1 MATNLYFSQ
10 KVKSEQDLYENI
22 VIESLKMYGQDVY
35 FLPRSIVAK
44 DTVFSEDVVSR
55 FDDAHLVEVYLE
67 NVEGYGGDGDLFT
80 RFGVEIRDQANFVLS
95 KKRWDEVMQ
104 DAATSQK
111 RPYEGDLIYIPLSNS
126 IFEITKVEDER
137 PFYQLSNLPTYRLTC
152 ELFEYSGE
160 QFQTGVG
167 ADVIEV
173 DFAYQY
179 ILTINDSAT
188 NAQGQSININSIAE
202 SDGLIAIVGEQDS
215 AFGGY
220 SKIEQTLANNVT
232 ITGEIV
238 KWDEV
243 NNQLYLTNVGAD
255 DGLYHTFR
263 TDSATLQLPV
273 QFQYDD
279 ETTLFVTA
287 VAENTPLIDNQQNT
301 FFETEGDDILDFSET
316 NPFGEPT

>member
-55 FDDAHLVEVYLE
+55 FDDAHLIEVYLE
-67 NVEGYGGDGDLFT
+67 NIDGYAGDGDLFT

-95 KKRWDEVMQ
+95 KRRWDEVMQ

-111 RPYEGDLIYIPLSNS
+111 RPYEGDLVYIPLSNS

-160 QFQTGVG
+160 QFQTGIS
-167 ADVIEV
+167 ADIIEV

-188 NAQGQSININSIAE
+188 NNQGQSININSIAE
-202 SDGLIAIVGEQDS
+202 SDGMIAIVGEQDS
-215 AFGGY
+215 AFGGF

-232 ITGEIV
+232 ITGEII
-238 KWDEV
+238 KWDGV

-263 TDSATLQLPV
+263 NDSATLQLPT
-273 QFQYDD
+273 QFQDDD
-279 ETTLFVTA
+279 ETTLFITA
-287 VAENTPLIDNQQNT
+287 VTENAPKIDNQQNDA
-301 FFETEGDDILDFSET
+301 FETEGDSFLDFSEG
-316 NPFGEPT
+316 NPFGDPT

>member
-35 FLPRSIVAK
+35 FIPRNIVAK

-67 NVEGYGGDGDLFT
+67 NIDGYGGDGDLFT

-104 DAATSQK
+104 DASSSQR

-126 IFEITKVEDER
+126 IFEVMRVEDER
-137 PFYQLSNLPTYRLTC
+137 PFYQLSNLPVYRLTC

-160 QFQTGVG
+160 QFQTG
-167 ADVIEV
+167 IEV
-173 DFAYQY
+173 DRLERDFAYQTV
-179 ILTINDSAT
+179 LTISDSAT
-188 NAQGQSININSIAE
+188 SPGGLPISISDIASGE
-202 SDGLIAIVGEQDS
+202 GPIALVGTQDS
-215 AFGGY
+215 NFGGY
-220 SKIEQTLANNVT
+220 SKIQQTLANNVT

-238 KWDEV
+238 NYDGPTNK
-243 NNQLYLTNVGAD
+243 LYLTNLTAD
-255 DGLYHTFR
+255 DGLFHNFIA
-263 TDSATLQLPV
+263 DSASIQTTI
-273 QFQYDD
+273 QFITDD
-279 ETTLFVTA
+279 ETKIYITA
-287 VAENTPLIDNQQNT
+287 VDDNMPDIDNQQNT

>member
-55 FDDAHLVEVYLE
+55 FDDAHLIEVYLE
-67 NVEGYGGDGDLFT
+67 NIDGYAGDGDLFT

-95 KKRWDEVMQ
+95 KRRWDEVMQ

-111 RPYEGDLIYIPLSNS
+111 RPYEGDLVYIPLSNS

-160 QFQTGVG
+160 QFQTGIS
-167 ADVIEV
+167 ADIIEV

-188 NAQGQSININSIAE
+188 NNQGQSININSIAE
-202 SDGLIAIVGEQDS
+202 SDGMIAIVGEQDS
-215 AFGGY
+215 AFGGF

-232 ITGEIV
+232 ITGEI
-238 KWDEV
+238 
-243 NNQLYLTNVGAD
+243 
-255 DGLYHTFR
+255 
-263 TDSATLQLPV
+263 
-273 QFQYDD
+273 
-279 ETTLFVTA
+279 
-287 VAENTPLIDNQQNT
+287 IDNLLKEDAPVLSCAGGLMIEHPLT
-301 FFETEGDDILDFSET
+301 REHIDRIDGTEDSVMGLSKDLVT
-316 NPFGEPT
+316 RLLGELRQKLTENAK

>member
-55 FDDAHLVEVYLE
+55 FDDAHLIEVYLE
-67 NVEGYGGDGDLFT
+67 NIDGYAGDGDLFT

-95 KKRWDEVMQ
+95 KRRWDEVMQ

-160 QFQTGVG
+160 QFQTGIS
-167 ADVIEV
+167 ADIIEV

-188 NAQGQSININSIAE
+188 NNEGQSININSIAE
-202 SDGLIAIVGEQDS
+202 SDGMIAIVGEQDS
-215 AFGGY
+215 AFGGF

-232 ITGEIV
+232 ITGEII
-238 KWDEV
+238 KWDGV

-263 TDSATLQLPV
+263 NDSATLQLPT
-273 QFQYDD
+273 QFQDDD
-279 ETTLFVTA
+279 ETTLFITA
-287 VAENTPLIDNQQNT
+287 VTENAPKIDNQQNDA
-301 FFETEGDDILDFSET
+301 FETEGDSFLDFSEG
-316 NPFGEPT
+316 NPFGDPT

>member
-55 FDDAHLVEVYLE
+55 FDDAHLIEVYLE
-67 NVEGYGGDGDLFT
+67 NIDGYAGDGDLFT

-95 KKRWDEVMQ
+95 KRRWDEVMQ
-104 DAATSQK
+104 DAAESQK

-160 QFQTGVG
+160 QFQTGIS
-167 ADVIEV
+167 ADIIEV

-188 NAQGQSININSIAE
+188 NNQGQSININSIAD
-202 SDGLIAIVGEQDS
+202 SDGMIAIVGEQDS
-215 AFGGY
+215 AFGGF

-232 ITGEIV
+232 ITGEII
-238 KWDEV
+238 KWDGV

-263 TDSATLQLPV
+263 NDSATLQLPT
-273 QFQYDD
+273 QFQDDD
-279 ETTLFVTA
+279 ETTLFITA
-287 VAENTPLIDNQQNT
+287 VTENAPKIDNQQNDA
-301 FFETEGDDILDFSET
+301 FETEGDSFLDFSEG
-316 NPFGEPT
+316 NPFGDPT

>member
-35 FLPRSIVAK
+35 FMPRSIVAR

-80 RFGVEIRDQANFVLS
+80 RFGVEIRDQANFILS

-104 DAATSQK
+104 DASTSQL

-126 IFEITKVEDER
+126 IFEITRVEDER
-137 PFYQLSNLPTYRLTC
+137 PFYQLSNLPVYRLTC

-160 QFQTGVG
+160 QFQTGIE
-167 ADVIEV
+167 ADRLER
-173 DFAYQY
+173 DFAYQTV
-179 ILTINDSAT
+179 LTISDSAT
-188 NAQGQSININSIAE
+188 SPGGVSISVSDIADGE
-202 SDGLIAIVGEQDS
+202 GLISLVGAQDS
-215 AFGGY
+215 NFGGY
-220 SKIEQTLANNVT
+220 SKVQQVLANNVT

-238 KWDEV
+238 NYDGPTNK
-243 NNQLYLTNVGAD
+243 LYLANLTAD
-255 DGLYHTFR
+255 DGLFHNFI
-263 TDSATLQLPV
+263 TDSASLQLPI
-273 QFQYDD
+273 QFVSDD
-279 ETTLFVTA
+279 ETRIYITA
-287 VAENTPLIDNQQNT
+287 VDDNMPDIDNQQNT

>member
-35 FLPRSIVAK
+35 FMPRRIVAK

-67 NVEGYGGDGDLFT
+67 NIDGYAGDGDLFT

-104 DAATSQK
+104 DASSSQS

-126 IFEITKVEDER
+126 IFEIMRVEDER
-137 PFYQLSNLPTYRLTC
+137 PFYQLSNLPVYRLTC

-160 QFQTGVG
+160 QFQTGIE
-167 ADVIEV
+167 ADRIER
-173 DFAYQY
+173 DFAYQTV
-179 ILTINDSAT
+179 LTISDSAT
-188 NAQGQSININSIAE
+188 SPAGVSISVSDIA
-202 SDGLIAIVGEQDS
+202 DGNGPIALVGTQDS
-215 AFGGY
+215 NFGGY
-220 SKIEQTLANNVT
+220 SKIQQVLANNVT

-238 KWDEV
+238 NYDGPTNK
-243 NNQLYLTNVGAD
+243 LYLANLTAD
-255 DGLYHTFR
+255 DGLFHNFIA
-263 TDSATLQLPV
+263 DSAVIQTTI
-273 QFQYDD
+273 QFISDD
-279 ETTLFVTA
+279 ETKIYITA
-287 VAENTPLIDNQQNT
+287 VDDNMPDIDNQQNT

>member
-35 FLPRSIVAK
+35 FMPRSIVSR

-80 RFGVEIRDQANFVLS
+80 RFGVEIRDQANFILS

-104 DAATSQK
+104 DASTSQL

-126 IFEITKVEDER
+126 IFEITRVEDER
-137 PFYQLSNLPTYRLTC
+137 PFYQLSNLPVYRLTC

-160 QFQTGVG
+160 QFQTG
-167 ADVIEV
+167 IEV
-173 DFAYQY
+173 DRLERDFAYQTV
-179 ILTINDSAT
+179 LTISDSAT
-188 NAQGQSININSIAE
+188 NPFGQPIDIRSIADSE
-202 SDGLIAIVGEQDS
+202 GLIALVGEQDS
-215 AFGGY
+215 SFGGY
-220 SKIEQTLANNVT
+220 SKVQQVLANNVT

-238 KWDEV
+238 HYDGPTNK
-243 NNQLYLTNVGAD
+243 LYLTNLTAD
-255 DGLYHTFR
+255 DGLFHNFIV
-263 TDSATLQLPV
+263 DSASLQLPV
-273 QFQYDD
+273 QFINDD
-279 ETTLFVTA
+279 ETKIYITA
-287 VAENTPLIDNQQNT
+287 VDDNMPDIDNQQNT